1 MSVAI
6 PPAIARHSFIRRY
19 PKNFDI
25 QHIVDSTGPHKEQ
38 SHTEKIQ
45 KLKKYISTDTSH
57 YLPQFRGPAKYRKE
71 IARNALGKILAT
83 TPPAPKGAGKRRKK
97 N

>member
-1 MSVAI
+1 MSEEEKITI

-25 QHIVDSTGPHKEQ
+25 QHIVDSTGPHEKQ

-45 KLKKYISTDTSH
+45 KLKKYINKDTSH
-57 YLPQFRGPAKYRKE
+57 YLPQNVEKLVGNERKKHVRKE
-71 IARNALGKILAT
+71 E
-83 TPPAPKGAGKRRKK
+83 GKRKKK
-97 N
+97 NG